1 MRIIV
6 LGAVIALLS
15 VGTTH
20 AQVTDW
26 GGGFSTGVDSA
37 TTTSFAAT
45 SNAQS
50 PSKAKCNALAGFA
63 VAYAKETS
71 ARSRFAQII
80 DAPTSVLSAE
90 IIPAERDLP
99 EVCRV
104 SGIVAPDIQFEL
116 QLPTTA
122 WNGKFMHYG
131 CGGMCG
137 VVYRVQA
144 EEPLARGYAVITSD
158 MGHTGSPNNTAFRY
172 NDITAM
178 IDFSYR
184 ATHVVTLAAK
194 EIIDEFY
201 GNGPQRSYFMGCST
215 GGVQGV
221 IEAQRYPH
229 DFDGIIAGAPAY
241 GTGPSYLE
249 WSARANLDA
258 QGNAIMDDKKLP
270 LVRKAVIAACD
281 KLDGTEDGLLQNP
294 ATCKWD
300 PSEIEC
306 KGKASASCLTKAE
319 ADVVRKIYKGPAN
332 SKGESVSLGY
342 AGMAR
347 GSEYM
352 WSPSFIAP
360 KGEKATRL
368 VDYNDWFGDGVFP
381 TVAANAKRPYDYDSD
396 PQRGNTGWGGP
407 VFQWLRYAMNPDLRR
422 FKNAGGKMILYH
434 GWDDNETAPGASVD
448 YYETTSR
455 TMGGDAATQEFFRL
469 FMIPGMAH
477 CRRGP
482 GGDAFD
488 VITSLEKW
496 VEKGEAP
503 DQLLVHRLKKEQT
516 YLGLPRLRYP
526 LAADSYD
533 KTRPVFPYPA
543 IAKWSGQGDHAKAET
558 WEKVAP

>member
-1 MRIIV
+1 MLWFWLR
-6 LGAVIALLS
+6 LCAVFLMA
-15 VGTTH
+15 VPAA

-37 TTTSFAAT
+37 TTTTFREG
-45 SNAQS
+45 SNADS
-50 PSKAKCNALAGFA
+50 PAKAKCAALAGFA
-63 VAYAKETS
+63 TAYAKES
-71 ARSRFAQII
+71 NARSRFAQII
-80 DAPTSVLSAE
+80 DAPTSVLAAD

-104 SGIVAPDIQFEL
+104 TGIVASDIQFEL

-144 EEPLARGYAVITSD
+144 EEPLARGYAVIASD
-158 MGHTGSPNNTAFRY
+158 MGHTGAPNNTAFRF
-172 NDITAM
+172 NDITAV

-201 GNGPQRSYFMGCST
+201 GNGPQYSYFMGCST
-215 GGVQGV
+215 GGLQGV
-221 IEAQRYPH
+221 IEAQRYPY

-249 WSARANLDA
+249 WGARANLDPT
-258 QGNAIMDDKKLP
+258 GKPIMDNTKLP
-270 LVRKAVIAACD
+270 LVRKAVLKACD
-281 KLDGTEDGLLQNP
+281 KLDGTEDGILQNP
-294 ATCKWD
+294 ATCTWD
-300 PSEIEC
+300 PRELEC
-306 KGKASASCLTKAE
+306 KGAANANCLTKAE
-319 ADVVRKIYKGPAN
+319 ADVVRKIYDGPTN
-332 SKGESVSLGY
+332 SKGEKLSYGY

-360 KGEKATRL
+360 KGEKASRL
-368 VDYNDWFGDGVFP
+368 VDYESGFGDGVFP
-381 TVAANAKRPYDYDSD
+381 SVAANARRAYDYDTD

-407 VFQWLRYAMNPDLRR
+407 IFQWLRYGMNPDLRR
-422 FKNAGGKMILYH
+422 FRDAGGKLILYH

-455 TMGGDAATQEFFRL
+455 TMGGAEATNAFFRL
-469 FMIPGMAH
+469 FMIPAMAH

-488 VITSLEKW
+488 IITALEQW

-503 DQLLVHRLKKEQT
+503 EQLLVHRLKKEQN

-526 LAADSYD
+526 LPEDAYNQV
-533 KTRPVFPYPA
+533 RPVFPYPA
-543 IAKWSGQGDHAKAET
+543 TAKYTGKGDMSGAES
-558 WEKVAP
+558 WQKVTP